1 MKSQSKTVAVA
12 EPDPDWRPSHNQ
24 RAMLDVA
31 MRSGVGRT
39 NASMCRE
46 VGISQQTLYAWL
58 KQPGFAA
65 LWAEAPLKIVR
76 THLPNA
82 TAALMHKA
90 ITEADVPAIKLAMH
104 AAGVIQ
110 PAGVSVHIGD
120 KVNQQLNVGH
130 LALVQRADNAE
141 QFEIIKNAV
150 RQATAEAKVVD
161 VEVVKGGDAA
171 A

>member
-1 MKSQSKTVAVA
+1 
-12 EPDPDWRPSHNQ
+12 
-24 RAMLDVA
+24 
-31 MRSGVGRT
+31 
-39 NASMCRE
+39 
-46 VGISQQTLYAWL
+46 
-58 KQPGFAA
+58 
-65 LWAEAPLKIVR
+65 
-76 THLPNA
+76 
-82 TAALMHKA
+82 MHKA

-150 RQATAEAKVVD
+150 RQATAEAVD
-161 VEVVKGGDAA
+161 VDVVED
-171 A
+171 